1 MRTGSPHPDG
11 KEQAMEVKVVP
22 LDLGMVKAFAVTGP
36 GTVVLVDAGLPGQE
50 ERIGERLR
58 QAGIRLEDLRLVVI
72 THAHFDHFGS
82 ARALKERTGAKILV
96 HRLDADALREGSND
110 FPASFN
116 LLGEVFGAV
125 VRFGNR
131 VGALGRGPAPGNV
144 GVEPD
149 IVVDGEYDLRPFGLA
164 GRIVPTPGHTPGG
177 VSVLLDSGEA
187 IVGDLI
193 GTFLQPR
200 TPALPLW
207 GNDRRELCRSIRRVM
222 AARPAWVHAAH
233 VARFSLADLE
243 AAFPRAREAR

>member
-1 MRTGSPHPDG
+1 
-11 KEQAMEVKVVP
+11 MEMQVIP
-22 LDLGMVKAFAVTGP
+22 LDLGMVKAFAVTAP

-50 ERIGERLR
+50 ELIGERLR
-58 QAGIRLEDLRLVVI
+58 QAGIRPADLRLVVI

-82 ARALKERTGAKILV
+82 ARALRERTGAKILV
-96 HRLDADALREGSND
+96 HRLDAGALREGSQA

-116 LLGEVFGAV
+116 LVGEVFGAV
-125 VRFGNR
+125 IRFGNR
-131 VGALGRGPAPGNV
+131 LGALGRRPAAASV

-149 IVVDGEYDLRPFGLA
+149 IVVEGEYDLRPFGLA
-164 GRIVPTPGHTPGG
+164 GRLLPTPGHTPGG

-193 GTFLQPR
+193 GTFLKPH

-233 VARFSLADLE
+233 AARFSLADLE
-243 AAFPRAREAR
+243 AAFPRAIL